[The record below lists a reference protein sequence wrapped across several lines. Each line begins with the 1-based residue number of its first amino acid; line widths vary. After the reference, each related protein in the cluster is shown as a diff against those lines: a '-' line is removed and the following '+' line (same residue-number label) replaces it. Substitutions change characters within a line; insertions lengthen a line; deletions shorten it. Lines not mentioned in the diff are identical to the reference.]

1 MSLQR
6 HRLPPECVAYI
17 QRCRYD
23 AWLWL
28 PPQDPAA
35 NPPPNWRPLW
45 LPLHCAAARFARLRF
60 VPRQPNPQRKEQH
73 QENSHTPLP
82 ASFSPYS
89 SLIKSTK
96 PVSEM
101 LARRD
106 DSPRVGNCICNCR
119 HISRRIPRDHRQFS
133 SSKDGCTNG
142 DDRGF
147 ARFIHRAN
155 LADSPFIR
163 YSVGRGLG
171 DGERVCILPGN
182 GEPIR
187 SNVWDGESEFQ
198 TSDGLTG

>member
-35 NPPPNWRPLW
+35 KPPPNWRPLW

-73 QENSHTPLP
+73 QENSHSSLP
-82 ASFSPYS
+82 ASFSPYC

-101 LARRD
+101 LARRGFVIA
-106 DSPRVGNCICNCR
+106 DSGCLLQPGRREINFSDAATLSNLRSSMSLGEG
-119 HISRRIPRDHRQFS
+119 SRR
-133 SSKDGCTNG
+133 
-142 DDRGF
+142 RG
-147 ARFIHRAN
+147 
-155 LADSPFIR
+155 
-163 YSVGRGLG
+163 
-171 DGERVCILPGN
+171 
-182 GEPIR
+182 
-187 SNVWDGESEFQ
+187 
-198 TSDGLTG
+198 TGG

>member
-35 NPPPNWRPLW
+35 KPPPNWRPLW
-45 LPLHCAAARFARLRF
+45 LALHCAAARFARLRF

-73 QENSHTPLP
+73 QENSHSSLP

-101 LARRD
+101 LARRASLLLIPEAPNQIYAACLVLREALPKGPSY
-106 DSPRVGNCICNCR
+106 DS
-119 HISRRIPRDHRQFS
+119 RQAGS
-133 SSKDGCTNG
+133 DTQQLLYHH
-142 DDRGF
+142 D
-147 ARFIHRAN
+147 
-155 LADSPFIR
+155 
-163 YSVGRGLG
+163 
-171 DGERVCILPGN
+171 ILP
-182 GEPIR
+182 
-187 SNVWDGESEFQ
+187 F
-198 TSDGLTG
+198 SDRTLSYLSMVNACRPLRMHS

>member
-35 NPPPNWRPLW
+35 KPPPNWRPLW

-73 QENSHTPLP
+73 QENSHSSLP

-101 LARRD
+101 LARRGD
-106 DSPRVGNCICNCR
+106 HGRDLSCSLYFWAPKSVLTAGSLRRSATASVPHKPPITSAASR
-119 HISRRIPRDHRQFS
+119 HRWTRWNS
-133 SSKDGCTNG
+133 
-142 DDRGF
+142 
-147 ARFIHRAN
+147 
-155 LADSPFIR
+155 IR
-163 YSVGRGLG
+163 
-171 DGERVCILPGN
+171 C
-182 GEPIR
+182 
-187 SNVWDGESEFQ
+187 
-198 TSDGLTG
+198 